1 MINVDKFTR
10 DFEAALEDV
19 VPNSLSPL
27 TRFREEIESW
37 DSLAALSALA
47 MLDSEY
53 NVQIT
58 ADEFLKCST
67 IQDVFELVNTRV

>member
-19 VPNSLSPL
+19 EPNSLSPL

-67 IQDVFELVNTRV
+67 IQDVFELVSTRV